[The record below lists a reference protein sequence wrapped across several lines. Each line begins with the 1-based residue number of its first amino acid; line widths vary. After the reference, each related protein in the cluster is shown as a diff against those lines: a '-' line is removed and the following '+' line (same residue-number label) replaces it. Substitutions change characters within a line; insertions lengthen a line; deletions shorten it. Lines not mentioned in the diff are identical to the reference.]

1 MHEEHVISVCVCVCV
16 CVCVPL
22 RLCVF
27 TIAFVCLTPM
37 HEEHIICVAFRGAGI
52 APAYLLLLVVVI
64 APAYLLLLVAV
75 I

>member
-1 MHEEHVISVCVCVCV
+1 M
-16 CVCVPL
+16 
-22 RLCVF
+22 F